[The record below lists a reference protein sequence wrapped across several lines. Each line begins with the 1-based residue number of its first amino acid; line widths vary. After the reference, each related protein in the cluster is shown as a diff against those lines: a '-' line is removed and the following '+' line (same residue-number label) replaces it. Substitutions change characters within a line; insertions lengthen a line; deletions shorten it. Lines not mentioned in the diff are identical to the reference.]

1 MLIWGLSI
9 LLQLAEPTVVN
20 KPMPNFSKRFR
31 DTTKSFIVLHYD
43 ESDSYLGT
51 RRWLIK
57 KRNSYHYYIERSGRI
72 IKLVDPKY
80 EANHA
85 GTSLWRSYLRMNR
98 YSIGI
103 CLQNKVPQEYTE
115 KQYVSLAWLIKAM
128 QERFKDRDSTAHII
142 LGHEDIA
149 IPRGRKHDPGIHFD
163 WDKLYSLLGYDYGDV
178 RRN

>member
-1 MLIWGLSI
+1 MLMWGLAV
-9 LLQLAEPTVVN
+9 LLQLAEPTVIHR
-20 KPMPNFSKRFR
+20 PMPRSTSKIR
-31 DTTKSFIVLHYD
+31 DTSRNFIVLHYD

-85 GTSLWRSYLRMNR
+85 GASLWRTYLRMNR

-103 CLQNKVPQEYTE
+103 CLQNKVPQEYTDV
-115 KQYVSLAWLIKAM
+115 QYKSLAWLIKVM
-128 QERFKDRDSTAHII
+128 QSRFKDKDSTAYVI
-142 LGHEDIA
+142 LGHSDVA
-149 IPRGRKHDPGIHFD
+149 IPRGRKHDPGEHFE
-163 WDKLYSLLGYDYGDV
+163 WNKLYSLLGYDNGNV